1 MRDERVRIIEDEK
14 EVRVIIEEKYQVK
27 GEVNDKKNTLTDEC
41 LNDIVNSIY
50 YNLCYIYTAG
60 VGDSPAQG
68 AVELY
73 NGETLIKSLPFSPD
87 DVTIEDI
94 TDGKR
99 INIEVLDTS
108 TDEYT
113 FDNLKLLTASSGY
126 RMQNPPAYYATASIS
141 STTKPTDKSLR
152 LVWRISVTKT

>member
-1 MRDERVRIIEDEK
+1 MHGGKIRIVEDEK
-14 EVRVIIEEKYQVK
+14 EVQVIIEEKCQVK
-27 GEVNDKKNTLTDEC
+27 GRVNDKKNTLTDEC

-68 AVELY
+68 NIELY
-73 NGETLIKSLPFSPD
+73 SGETLVKSLPFTPD
-87 DVTIEDI
+87 NVTIEDI

-126 RMQNPPAYYATASIS
+126 RMQNPPAYYATANVTA
-141 STTKPTDKSLR
+141 TTKPADKSLR
-152 LVWRISVTKT
+152 VVWRISVTKS